1 MSLKDK
7 LDAIRAKGRQDP
19 TLAAAYETVVD
30 RLRRADSSANALKVG
45 DPMPAFVLPNAEG
58 RLVASDELLARGP
71 LVVSFFRGDWCPYC
85 RTMLET
91 YEAALPAIAAAGGQ
105 LVAISPDTNAMP
117 SATKHKYGLSFEVLS
132 DPDSAV
138 ILQFGVMFRAP
149 DAYREMLQSRGID
162 LADRHGN
169 QGWFIPIPATFVVD
183 RAGIV
188 RYAFTDVDFTYR
200 AEPDAILGALKSL
213 RDER

>member
-7 LDAIRAKGRQDP
+7 LDEIRAKGRQDA
-19 TLAAAYETVVD
+19 TLKAAVD
-30 RLRRADSSANALKVG
+30 TLVDQLRRAESDTNALKVG
-45 DPMPAFVLPNAEG
+45 DAMPPFVLPSAEG
-58 RLVASDELLARGP
+58 RLVASDELLGRGP

-85 RTMLET
+85 RTMLQT
-91 YEAALPAIAAAGGQ
+91 YEAALPAIVAAGGQ
-105 LVAISPDTNAMP
+105 LVAISPDTSSVP
-117 SATKHKYGLSFEVLS
+117 SATKQKFGLHFEVLS

-188 RYAFTDVDFTYR
+188 RYAFTDVDFTFR

-213 RDER
+213 HDHR